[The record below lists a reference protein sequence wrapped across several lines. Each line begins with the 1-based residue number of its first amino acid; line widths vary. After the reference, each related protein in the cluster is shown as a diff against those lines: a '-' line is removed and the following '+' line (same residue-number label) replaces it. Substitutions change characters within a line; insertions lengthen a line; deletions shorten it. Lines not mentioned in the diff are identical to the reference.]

1 MPPFHG
7 RRHGH
12 HYGRCLGHLEYFNIK
27 RVHYCVK
34 KHPLLDLNV
43 ANCTNCKYQCQEEVS
58 RMFYIVH
65 YRRRSILMLF
75 SSLLGGLRSVTMAT
89 ECFIVLKYTYSK
101 SPAIIGLQKKFREA
115 CFHVRYRACSSAANV
130 SALLFKVDFPLS
142 NS

>member
-7 RRHGH
+7 RHHGH
-12 HYGRCLGHLEYFNIK
+12 HYGRCLGHLGYFNIK

-43 ANCTNCKYQCQEEVS
+43 ANCTNCNYQCQEEVS

-65 YRRRSILMLF
+65 YRRRSILILF

-89 ECFIVLKYTYSK
+89 ECFIVLKLCILN
-101 SPAIIGLQKKFREA
+101 IINTKA
-115 CFHVRYRACSSAANV
+115 HV
-130 SALLFKVDFPLS
+130 
-142 NS
+142 